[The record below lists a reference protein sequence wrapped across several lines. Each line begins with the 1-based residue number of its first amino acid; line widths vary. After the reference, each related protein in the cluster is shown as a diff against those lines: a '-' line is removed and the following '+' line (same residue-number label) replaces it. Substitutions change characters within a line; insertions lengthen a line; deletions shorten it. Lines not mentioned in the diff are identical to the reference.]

1 MPRVIGVDSSTQSCK
16 VLVVDVASG
25 EILSE
30 ATTPHPEGSEIDPEY
45 WWSALRNSLD
55 QVDTSGVE
63 AISIGAQQH
72 GLVALDARGVVLRPA
87 LAYYLSKSDRGFAK
101 KIYLLGADHHGYIH
115 RLKALAGAAG
125 DDPAGD
131 VDSSPGIEYG
141 NGDAALRRHTHR
153 FLADVPGLIES
164 FKFNVAVARTM
175 EMVNHTR
182 KTVDQ
187 GPGGGRVV
195 TKRSRI

>member
-87 LAYYLSKSDRGFAK
+87 LLWNDTRSAPQAE
-101 KIYLLGADHHGYIH
+101 
-115 RLKALAGAAG
+115 RLIAEFGAANLAERTG
-125 DDPAGD
+125 SVPVASFTSTKLAWVREHEPHLARTNCCG
-131 VDSSPGIEYG
+131 SASP
-141 NGDAALRRHTHR
+141 R
-153 FLADVPGLIES
+153 LADMAASGLRS
-164 FKFNVAVARTM
+164 SRKLRSWPPTGRAR
-175 EMVNHTR
+175 
-182 KTVDQ
+182 D
-187 GPGGGRVV
+187 
-195 TKRSRI
+195 RSLGC

>member
-87 LAYYLSKSDRGFAK
+87 LLWNDTRSAPQAE
-101 KIYLLGADHHGYIH
+101 
-115 RLKALAGAAG
+115 RLIAEFGAA
-125 DDPAGD
+125 
-131 VDSSPGIEYG
+131 
-141 NGDAALRRHTHR
+141 N
-153 FLADVPGLIES
+153 LAE
-164 FKFNVAVARTM
+164 RT
-175 EMVNHTR
+175 
-182 KTVDQ
+182 
-187 GPGGGRVV
+187 
-195 TKRSRI
+195 